1 MFGEGSYRFNQ
12 FKLTAGA
19 RYYSFREKRDFVS
32 GGYFSDVSTNL
43 GDKTKSHGISP
54 RVILSYEPNRNFSI
68 NLQAAKGF
76 RLGGIND
83 PLNVPLC
90 TAADLAIFGG
100 QGAYKDETLWNYE
113 AGVKY
118 SKHGITFNSA
128 VFHNEIRN
136 LQVTQ
141 TAGSCSSRVVFNV
154 PKAHSTGL
162 EAELSVHPVP
172 GLDLSLSGNVQSSK
186 FDSTVLTG
194 AGDVLGGIEKGNRLP
209 TVPKFQIAATATY
222 GQRLNSSADWSITA
236 SVQHI
241 GNRFGEP
248 ADQVPGAGLSATR
261 SFTTRS
267 TARSVRA

>member
-1 MFGEGSYRFNQ
+1 M
-12 FKLTAGA
+12 
-19 RYYSFREKRDFVS
+19 S
-32 GGYFSDVSTNL
+32 GGLFSDVSTNL

-76 RLGGIND
+76 RLGGVND

-90 TAADLAIFGG
+90 TAEDLAIFGG

-154 PKAHSTGL
+154 PKAHSTGI
-162 EAELSVHPVP
+162 EAELPVHPVP

-194 AGDVLGGIEKGNRLP
+194 AGRCSRRDRE
-209 TVPKFQIAATATY
+209 
-222 GQRLNSSADWSITA
+222 GQP
-236 SVQHI
+236 
-241 GNRFGEP
+241 P
-248 ADQVPGAGLSATR
+248 ADRAEVPDRRHRDLWPAAQLVGRLVDHRERPAYRQSLR
-261 SFTTRS
+261 
-267 TARSVRA
+267 

>member
-1 MFGEGSYRFNQ
+1 MFGKVATGSTSSSSPPARAI
-12 FKLTAGA
+12 TAFGKSA
-19 RYYSFREKRDFVS
+19 TSFPEA
-32 GGYFSDVSTNL
+32 YFSDVSTNL

-154 PKAHSTGL
+154 PKAHRPASKPSFRCTRSPVWTCRFP
-162 EAELSVHPVP
+162 ETSRALSSIRPC
-172 GLDLSLSGNVQSSK
+172 
-186 FDSTVLTG
+186 
-194 AGDVLGGIEKGNRLP
+194 LP
-209 TVPKFQIAATATY
+209 APAM
-222 GQRLNSSADWSITA
+222 SSAGSKRAIGCRPYPSSRSPPPRPMASGSTRPPSGSITA

-248 ADQVPGAGLSATR
+248 ADQVPGAGLVGNAIFFDPTNGE
-261 SFTTRS
+261 FG
-267 TARSVRA
+267 

>member
-1 MFGEGSYRFNQ
+1 MRFGDLYLAALCFDVLPDNATCAVNNANPALRVPLTSPTCGTAFPPITLQRRSAVQDQAGRAVRRGSYRFNQ

-32 GGYFSDVSTNL
+32 GGFFSDVSTNL

-68 NLQAAKGF
+68 NIQAAKGF

-100 QGAYKDETLWNYE
+100 PGAYKDETLWNYE

-136 LQVTQ
+136 LQVT
-141 TAGSCSSRVVFNV
+141 
-154 PKAHSTGL
+154 
-162 EAELSVHPVP
+162 
-172 GLDLSLSGNVQSSK
+172 
-186 FDSTVLTG
+186 
-194 AGDVLGGIEKGNRLP
+194 
-209 TVPKFQIAATATY
+209 
-222 GQRLNSSADWSITA
+222 
-236 SVQHI
+236 
-241 GNRFGEP
+241 
-248 ADQVPGAGLSATR
+248 
-261 SFTTRS
+261 
-267 TARSVRA
+267 